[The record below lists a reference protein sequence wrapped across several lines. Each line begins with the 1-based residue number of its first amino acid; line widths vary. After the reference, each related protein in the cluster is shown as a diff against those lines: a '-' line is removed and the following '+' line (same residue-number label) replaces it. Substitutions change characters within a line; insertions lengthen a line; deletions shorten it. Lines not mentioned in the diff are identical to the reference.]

1 MNLQQDAECPYD
13 ACPYCLTEIIL
24 EEEPAINFDE
34 PETLESETFEPETF
48 EPEET
53 LVEPEPEVEE
63 VEAVEEKVEE
73 PEAPSE
79 CAHYLGYLSEKSSKD
94 QIPDECMT
102 CKDIVT
108 CMLKKMKT

>member
-1 MNLQQDAECPYD
+1 V
-13 ACPYCLTEIIL
+13 

-48 EPEET
+48 ESEES
-53 LVEPEPEVEE
+53 LVEPEVEE
-63 VEAVEEKVEE
+63 AESVEEKVEE
-73 PEAPSE
+73 SEASSE